1 MTEST
6 KRDGKERR
14 EEGRDIGGGGGG
26 GGAGADSSG
35 AD

>member
-26 GGAGADSSG
+26 GVGADSSG